1 MGHTMTEWATKVAVR
16 LRDQAFVDVDT
27 DDVIQIGVL
36 PAIAQYSIDRPRT
49 VAVDIE
55 PVGRYVALPSAVQG
69 WVAGWSE
76 VSRVE
81 APAGE
86 TPPLALDPGEWVV
99 TRDASDPGTQVI
111 LLPAELASGAS
122 ARVFFSAT
130 WPTPD
135 KTAGTDQVS
144 AVGFEAVSALAAAM
158 VCTSLAAEAGRSR
171 QGALPTDFV
180 DGTERARNLQ
190 DVAASL
196 RVVYNTFIGLGQ
208 LGTLN
213 AGPSRTLRSSRLG

>member
-1 MGHTMTEWATKVAVR
+1 MGHTVTEWATKVAVR
-16 LRDQAFVDVDT
+16 LRDQAFIDVDT
-27 DDVIQIGVL
+27 DDVVQIGVL
-36 PAIAQYSIDRPRT
+36 PALAQYSIDRPRT
-49 VAVDIE
+49 VAVDLT
-55 PVGRYVALPSAVQG
+55 PAGRYVALPSAGQG
-69 WVAGWSE
+69 WVSGWSE
-76 VSRVE
+76 VLRIE

-86 TPPLALDPGEWVV
+86 TPPLVLDPGEWAV
-99 TRDASDPGTQVI
+99 TRDVTTPATQVI
-111 LLPAELASGAS
+111 LLPYELAAGEL
-122 ARVFFSAT
+122 ARVFFST
-130 WPTPD
+130 VWPTPD
-135 KTAGTDQVS
+135 QTSTADQVS

-208 LGTLN
+208 LGTVN
-213 AGPSRTLRSSRLG
+213 AGPSRTLRSSRLV